1 MHIYL
6 GVLARWVYVQSE
18 ADLLGLCHWVQAQQA
33 ADRRAA

>member
-6 GVLARWVYVQSE
+6 GVLAGWFYVESE
-18 ADLLGLCHWVQAQQA
+18 ADLLGLCGWVQAQLI